1 MFLCECGGTSDSVA
15 RVLVFVSTCWAL
27 CAHRERVDYGKAGS
41 AWCPQTFPIEE
52 LWLYFFCCVWGDSSA
67 CGRISFIG
75 RGTEE
80 QTSLIVDNTGKYYDK
95 STLCEPFPMGPALAG
110 SGSFLPMPSPTRIA
124 TRRMRLRA
132 QSGRLLN
139 HPSISHLPETFAQA
153 GSEGISITRLC
164 RLHVAGK
171 AVQEVGSLLKGIRK
185 RRGS

>member
-1 MFLCECGGTSDSVA
+1 MCPHAGHSVHTEREWTTGRQDQPGALRPSQLKSCG
-15 RVLVFVSTCWAL
+15 C
-27 CAHRERVDYGKAGS
+27 
-41 AWCPQTFPIEE
+41 I
-52 LWLYFFCCVWGDSSA
+52 FFCCVWGDSSA

-80 QTSLIVDNTGKYYDK
+80 QTSLIVDNTGKYYNK